1 MTQAISLPAGRSS
14 EMRVVAPVC
23 AAHFLSHYYMIILAP
38 LFAFIRDD
46 FGVSYTDLGLA
57 LTAFNLVSAVFQTP
71 AGFLVDRIGA
81 RTVLVAGVALGA
93 AAFGVAGLVH
103 SFPMFIAMFAVAGL
117 GNTAYHPANYSL
129 LSHHG
134 SPARLGQIFSF
145 HTFAGILG
153 GAVAPATL
161 LAIHSFFGWRGAFI
175 GSAILGFLVLAY
187 LIAYWPALADRTVA
201 KKRPVPT
208 AEAGGSAAAAHNA
221 GWRLLFSTPIVVSL
235 CFFVLLSLMG
245 GLSNFLIVALAA
257 LYGTPSTLANVSLT
271 GALLFSALGVLAGG
285 VLAARTS
292 RHAAV
297 AALGLA
303 LAGVVTALVGL
314 INFSPYLLILM
325 MSLSGLFGGIA
336 SPSRDMLVRA
346 ATPAGAFGRVFG
358 FVSSGFNIGSMIA
371 PTIYGM
377 MLDHGSP
384 RSVFLFSAACSIV
397 CIATVLFGFSGRSQE
412 PSVAEAIRH

>member
-1 MTQAISLPAGRSS
+1 MTQAISVPAQRYG
-14 EMRVVAPVC
+14 EMRVVAPIC

-38 LFAFIRDD
+38 LFAFIRADY
-46 FGVSYTDLGLA
+46 GVSYTDLALA
-57 LTAFNLVSAVFQTP
+57 LTAFNLVSAVLQTP

-93 AAFGVAGLVH
+93 IAFAVAGLVH
-103 SFPMFIAMFAVAGL
+103 SFAVFIAMFAVAGL
-117 GNTAYHPANYSL
+117 ANTAYHPADYSL
-129 LSHHG
+129 LSHG
-134 SPARLGQIFSF
+134 SPARVGQIFSF
-145 HTFAGILG
+145 HTFAGIMG

-161 LAIHSFFGWRGAFI
+161 LAMHSFFGWRGAFI
-175 GSAILGFLVLAY
+175 GAAILGLLVLAF
-187 LIAYWPALADRTVA
+187 LIAQWPALADHRAA
-201 KKRPVPT
+201 KKRPAP
-208 AEAGGSAAAAHNA
+208 AADADGGPAPARDH
-221 GWRLLFSTPIVVSL
+221 GWRLLLSAPILLSL
-235 CFFVLLSLMG
+235 CFFILLSLMG
-245 GLSNFLIVALAA
+245 GLSNFLVVALAA
-257 LYGTPSTLANVSLT
+257 LYGTPGTLANVSLT

-285 VLAARTS
+285 MLAARTT
-292 RHAAV
+292 RHATV

-314 INFSPYLLILM
+314 VDFPSFMLVLM

-371 PTIYGM
+371 PTVYGM

-384 RSVFLFSAACSIV
+384 RAVFLFSAACSIV
-397 CIATVLFGFSGRSQE
+397 CIATVLLGFGGRQQEFSR
-412 PSVAEAIRH
+412 